1 MNPDW
6 TSSVRREYIGGNPRF
21 DFPPRP
27 LGWGRLIGVFLVGF
41 GLLFVWM
48 PAQTAIRSL
57 RHLIEHGADVP
68 NLIFGI
74 FPLIFV
80 FAGMLP
86 LGIGLAILLGRS
98 RVEWRDGQLVATEFV
113 GPFRWT
119 RRLPRK
125 PIRRLEVSQATS
137 GSGTQP
143 AKPMPRF
150 SGLAVEFE
158 DGTKKIVLLGYPRE
172 WVLACAEELKSYVSG
187 TATGVTVAPVEI
199 IETVAGQAEDRNVLQ
214 QPATSRVLVERSPGY
229 LRCTIPP
236 AGLWR
241 GSKGLFFMGI
251 FWCGFMVVFSA
262 LMLKDGLKH
271 SGWGAVGMLA
281 FILLFWAIGIAIL
294 TAAVNM
300 GKRTATFT
308 VTGKHLSITNRSLF
322 GLKQWELSQ
331 AEIAAL
337 RADASGMEVNDKP
350 VLELQ
355 IHPATGKKIGLLA
368 GRDEEEIRWLATEL
382 RRALQV
388 GARATGPA
396 TAEPAAA

>member
-1 MNPDW
+1 MKADW

-21 DFPPRP
+21 DFPSRP
-27 LGWGRLIGVFLVGF
+27 LGWARLIGVFLVGF

-48 PAQTAIRSL
+48 PAHTAFRSI

-86 LGIGLAILLGRS
+86 LGIGLAILFGRS

-119 RRLPRK
+119 RRLPRQ
-125 PIRRLEVSQATS
+125 PIRRLEVAQGTSQT
-137 GSGTQP
+137 GTQA

-150 SGLAVEFE
+150 SGLAVEFAG
-158 DGTKKIVLLGYPRE
+158 GTKKIVVMGYPVE
-172 WVLACAEELKSYVSG
+172 WMRACADELKGYVS
-187 TATGVTVAPVEI
+187 TTSAAPVEI
-199 IETVAGQAEDRNVLQ
+199 IETIGHRSEEREVLQ
-214 QPATSRVLVERSPGY
+214 QPANSCVLVERSPGY

-241 GSKGLFFMGI
+241 GSKGLFFMGL
-251 FWCGFMVVFSA
+251 FWCGFMVLFSA
-262 LMLKDGLKH
+262 VTLKGGLKT
-271 SGWGAVGMLA
+271 SGWGVVGLLA
-281 FILLFWAIGIAIL
+281 FISLFWAIGIAIL

-308 VTGKHLSITNRSLF
+308 VSGRHLSIVSRNLF
-322 GLKQWELSQ
+322 GAKQWELAQS
-331 AEIAAL
+331 EIAAL

-382 RRALQV
+382 RHALQV
-388 GARATGPA
+388 GARAAVPA
-396 TAEPAAA
+396 TAEPTAA

>member
-1 MNPDW
+1 MNSNW
-6 TSSVRREYIGGNPRF
+6 TTSVRRESIGGNPRF

-27 LGWGRLIGVFLVGF
+27 LGWARLIGVFLVGF

-48 PAQTAIRSL
+48 PGQTAFRSL
-57 RHLIEHGADVP
+57 RHLLEHGADIP

-80 FAGMLP
+80 VAGLLP
-86 LGIGLAILLGRS
+86 LGIGLAILFGRS
-98 RVEWRDGQLVATEFV
+98 RVEWREGQLIATEFV
-113 GPFRWT
+113 GPFRWP
-119 RRLPRK
+119 RRLPRQ

-137 GSGTQP
+137 SSGTEP

-158 DGTKKIVLLGYPRE
+158 DGTKKIVLMGYPRE

-199 IETVAGQAEDRNVLQ
+199 IETVAGPTADHEVLQ
-214 QPATSRVLVERSPGY
+214 QPATSRVLVERSTGY
-229 LRCTIPP
+229 LSCTIPP

-241 GSKGLFFMGI
+241 GSKGLFFMGF
-251 FWCGFMVVFSA
+251 FWCGFMVVFST
-262 LMLKDGLKH
+262 LMLGDGLPN

-281 FILLFWAIGIAIL
+281 FLLLFWAIGIGIL
-294 TAAVNM
+294 AAAVNM

-308 VTGKHLSITNRSLF
+308 VSGRHLSITNRSLF
-322 GLKQWELSQ
+322 GMKQWELPQ
-331 AEIAAL
+331 HEIAAL
-337 RADASGMEVNDKP
+337 RADASGMEVNDRP

-355 IHPATGKKIGLLA
+355 IHPRTGKRIGLLA

-382 RRALQV
+382 RHALQV
-388 GARATGPA
+388 GPRADGQ
-396 TAEPAAA
+396 

>member
-1 MNPDW
+1 MKPDW
-6 TSSVRREYIGGNPRF
+6 TSAVRREHIGGNPRF
-21 DFPPRP
+21 DFPSRP
-27 LGWGRLIGVFLVGF
+27 LGWARLIGVFLVGF

-48 PAQTAIRSL
+48 PGQTAVRSL
-57 RHLIEHGADVP
+57 RHLIEHGVDLP
-68 NLIFGI
+68 NLIFGL

-86 LGIGLAILLGRS
+86 LGIGLAILFGRS

-119 RRLPRK
+119 RRLPRQL
-125 PIRRLEVSQATS
+125 IRRLEVSQATS
-137 GSGTQP
+137 SSGTQP

-150 SGLAVEFE
+150 SGLAVEFA
-158 DGTKKIVLLGYPRE
+158 DGTKKIVALGYPVE
-172 WVLACAEELKSYVSG
+172 WMRACADDLKGYVS
-187 TATGVTVAPVEI
+187 TTSSVPVEI
-199 IETVAGQAEDRNVLQ
+199 IETIGQRSEEREVLQ
-214 QPATSRVLVERSPGY
+214 QPASSRVLVERSPGY

-241 GSKGLFFMGI
+241 GSKGLFFMGL
-251 FWCGFMVVFSA
+251 FWCGFMVLFSA
-262 LMLKDGLKH
+262 VMLKGGMKT
-271 SGWGAVGMLA
+271 SGWGVVGLLA
-281 FILLFWAIGIAIL
+281 FISLFWAIGIAIL

-308 VTGKHLSITNRSLF
+308 VSGRHLSIVSRNLF
-322 GLKQWELSQ
+322 GAKQWELSQ
-331 AEIAAL
+331 TEIAAL

-368 GRDEEEIRWLATEL
+368 GRDEEELRWLATEL
-382 RRALQV
+382 RHALQV
-388 GARATGPA
+388 GPR
-396 TAEPAAA
+396 

>member
-27 LGWGRLIGVFLVGF
+27 LGWGRLIGVFLGGF
-41 GLLFVWM
+41 GLLFIWM
-48 PAQTAIRSL
+48 PAQTAFRSL
-57 RHLIEHGADVP
+57 RHLIEHGVDLP
-68 NLIFGI
+68 NLIFGL

-86 LGIGLAILLGRS
+86 LGIGLAILFGRS

-137 GSGTQP
+137 SSGGAP

-158 DGTKKIVLLGYPRE
+158 DGSKKIVALGYPVE
-172 WVLACAEELKSYVSG
+172 WMRACADELKGYVSTT
-187 TATGVTVAPVEI
+187 TAAPVEI
-199 IETVAGQAEDRNVLQ
+199 IETVGQRSEEREVLQ

-262 LMLKDGLKH
+262 LMLKDGLKN
-271 SGWGAVGMLA
+271 SGWGAVGMFA

-294 TAAVNM
+294 TAAVNL

-308 VTGKHLSITNRSLF
+308 VSGHHLSITNRSLF
-322 GLKQWELSQ
+322 GLKQWELSR

-388 GARATGPA
+388 GARAAVPA
-396 TAEPAAA
+396 TAEPTAA